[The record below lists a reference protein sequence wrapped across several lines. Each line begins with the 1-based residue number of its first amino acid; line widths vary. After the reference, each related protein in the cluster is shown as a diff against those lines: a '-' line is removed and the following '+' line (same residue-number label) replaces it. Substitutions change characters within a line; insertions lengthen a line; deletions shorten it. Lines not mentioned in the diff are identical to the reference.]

1 MLKLVRSY
9 LGRLF
14 LLLKFP
20 LLVKII
26 PYQQEFPHT
35 CAVACLRIVAEYF
48 GVLRIESELIPLCE
62 TTLDGTTPEN
72 LAYAARHLGLSAT
85 ITYDEP
91 AILSESLSRQQ
102 PVIVFVGIPSP
113 QIPEDIDIHA
123 VVVTDLSLQE
133 ISFIDPLDGLEH
145 TLQRTDFFKQW
156 ENAFH
161 IAILIGPI

>member
-1 MLKLVRSY
+1 MNIT
-9 LGRLF
+9 
-14 LLLKFP
+14 P
-20 LLVKII
+20 H
-26 PYQQEFPHT
+26 QQEYPHT
-35 CAVACLRIVAEYF
+35 CAVACLRIVAEFF

-85 ITYDEP
+85 TTYDEP

-102 PVIVFVGIPSP
+102 PVIVFLGIVSP
-113 QIPEDIDIHA
+113 QTPANLDIHA

-145 TLQRTDFFKQW
+145 TLQRNVFFEQW